1 MTTCLEILP
10 PHILFHELNIFLLTI
25 FTFPSSSCLGRTQT
39 VIIDLK
45 DSQICVSQEDL
56 SDTKLST
63 KARSLFNAH
72 HFSLESEVNQC

>member
-10 PHILFHELNIFLLTI
+10 PHILSHELNIFPLTI
-25 FTFPSSSCLGRTQT
+25 FTFPSSSCLGRPQ

-45 DSQICVSQEDL
+45 DSQKCVSQEDL

-63 KARSLFNAH
+63 KARLLFDAH